1 MLSLIGAPAGLA
13 IAVALG
19 WAVYRGSHRLPLGTF
34 FAVTNVVL
42 VGFGVYLVWMGVGE
56 LGEAIGGGLRSH
68 CLRRAWR
75 SRRGTGRPNE
85 VPAAGKAA

>member
-56 LGEAIGGGLRSH
+56 LGEAIGGRSSEP
-68 CLRRAWR
+68 LPS
-75 SRRGTGRPNE
+75 SRVAE
-85 VPAAGKAA
+85 PARDGSPE